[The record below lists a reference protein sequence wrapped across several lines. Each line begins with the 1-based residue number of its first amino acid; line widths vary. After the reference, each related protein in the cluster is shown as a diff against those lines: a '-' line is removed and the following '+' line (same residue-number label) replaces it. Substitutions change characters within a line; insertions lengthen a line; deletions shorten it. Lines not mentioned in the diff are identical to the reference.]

1 MKKTY
6 TKPEA
11 EYVSFYSAEEIA
23 NVDPGDESISGDME
37 TVNLLDLGFDWT

>member
-23 NVDPGDESISGDME
+23 NVNPGDESISGDMQ
-37 TVNLLDLGFDWT
+37 TVSLLDLKFDWT